1 MTRTK
6 KITVTVT
13 TLLVLAIA
21 AVLFVFAAPQSSRL
35 VTPDLGVN
43 KASISVQTPL
53 PEFSGSL
60 LADCPGCSPDGPH

>member
-13 TLLVLAIA
+13 TFLVLAIA

-35 VTPDLGVN
+35 VIPAPEGS
-43 KASISVQTPL
+43 KISILSQTPI
-53 PEFSGSL
+53 PNHSGSL
-60 LADCPGCSPDGPH
+60 LADCPDCPKPWG